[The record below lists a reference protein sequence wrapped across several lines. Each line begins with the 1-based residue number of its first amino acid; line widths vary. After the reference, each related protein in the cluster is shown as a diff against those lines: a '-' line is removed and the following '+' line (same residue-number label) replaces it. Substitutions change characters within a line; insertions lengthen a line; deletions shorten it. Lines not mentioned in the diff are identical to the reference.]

1 MGTIDRH
8 EGMRVVVNT
17 DDHGVP
23 HVHVQRNGEWAKI
36 AIGDVVMGAY
46 ILDPKRMRG
55 RDLREAV
62 RLVDR
67 RWEHYLAAWRE
78 IHGQERAD

>member
-23 HVHVQRNGEWAKI
+23 HVHVQRHGQWAKI
-36 AIGDVVMGAY
+36 AIGDEEAGAY
-46 ILDPKRMRG
+46 IFDPKRMRG
-55 RDLREAV
+55 QDLRDAV

-67 RWEHYLAAWRE
+67 RWEHYLAAWRK